1 MGVYRSTLRYRSQGR
16 DDAAGVS
23 RRLHELAAQRPRFGY
38 RRLHILLR
46 REGVTV
52 NHKRIERIYREAG
65 LALRRRGR
73 KRIATPRLGRSRPP
87 DGPNEHWAL
96 DFVSDATVAGR
107 RIRVLAVIDA
117 HTREALAIEV
127 DTSLPG
133 TRVVRVLDRIVA
145 ERGRPQQ
152 IVLDN
157 GPELTGKVLDQ
168 WAHQQGVAIRF
179 IDPGRPV
186 QNAHAESFNG
196 RLRDECLNQH
206 WFLGLA
212 DARRIIEAW
221 RQDYNH
227 QRPHSAL
234 GYRTPEEFRAEFG
247 ATTTTTT
254 TTRTQIHDRT
264 TDELS

>member
-1 MGVYRSTLRYRSQGR
+1 M
-16 DDAAGVS
+16 
-23 RRLHELAAQRPRFGY
+23 
-38 RRLHILLR
+38 R

-52 NHKRIERIYREAG
+52 NHKRIERIYREAN

-73 KRIATPRLGRSRPP
+73 KRVATPRLGRPRPP
-87 DGPNEHWAL
+87 DRPNEHWAL
-96 DFVSDATVAGR
+96 DFVSDATVSGR
-107 RIRVLAVIDA
+107 RFRVLAVIDTF
-117 HTREALAIEV
+117 TREALAIEV

-133 TRVVRVLDRIVA
+133 ARVVRVLDRIVA
-145 ERGRPQQ
+145 ERGIPRQ

-157 GPELTGKVLDQ
+157 GPELTGKALDQ
-168 WAHQQGVAIRF
+168 WAHQQGVTPRF
-179 IDPGRPV
+179 IDPGKPV

-221 RQDYNH
+221 RQDYNQH
-227 QRPHSAL
+227 RPHSAI
-234 GYRTPEEFRAEFG
+234 GHRTPEELRAEFR

-254 TTRTQIHDRT
+254 TTIIDQEVAR
-264 TDELS
+264 LS